1 MDQVSIKDIKPPL
14 SFQASYVLIIAILAI
29 VIISLLIFLVIHI
42 LKKRAASRG
51 SRRIIPIRKPHEI
64 AYEALRLLKER
75 NLPGAGL
82 VKEYYFEISKI
93 ARIYIEN
100 RFSLKAPEMTTEEFL
115 YSLKDSDILTSTQK
129 SIVKEF
135 LNQCDLVKFAKYGP
149 TSKEIEASFNTAKKL
164 VDETKIEDE
173 KRPSIE

>member
-1 MDQVSIKDIKPPL
+1 MDQISIKDIKPPL
-14 SFQASYVLIIAILAI
+14 SFQASYTLIIAILAI
-29 VIISLLIFLVIHI
+29 IIISLLVFLVIYI

-51 SRRIIPIRKPHEI
+51 SGRVTPTRKPHEI

-75 NLPGAGL
+75 NLSGAGL

-93 ARIYIEN
+93 ARTYIEN

-115 YSLKDSDILTSTQK
+115 YSLKDSDILTGTQK
-129 SIVKEF
+129 NIVKEF

-149 TSKEIEASFNTAKKL
+149 SAEEIEASFNTAKKL

-173 KRPSIE
+173 KRASVE